1 MVEEKS
7 SEKYAGLADKRA
19 YLQVLGCIILNPLL
33 LDDNNR
39 PLYREDFATEVFY
52 KYIFVA
58 VYNLYQQGV
67 EKIDECTI
75 DSYMSNYPEQYKVFQ
90 TN

>member
-19 YLQVLGCIILNPLL
+19 YLQVIGSIILNPLL

-39 PLYREDFATEVFY
+39 PLYREDFSTEAFY
-52 KYIFVA
+52 KYIFVII
-58 VYNLYQQGV
+58 NIIRG
-67 EKIDECTI
+67 E
-75 DSYMSNYPEQYKVFQ
+75 
-90 TN
+90 